1 VTTFGALVRRDIALA
16 TRRGG
21 DAALTLVFF
30 VVAVAV
36 FPFGVGPDPDLLAR
50 IAAGI
55 IWVTALLASMTS
67 LERLYRGDLEDG
79 SLEIMA
85 LSTQPV
91 EFQVAAKC
99 LAHWL
104 TSGLPVVV
112 LSPLMAMLLNLD
124 VAAWWILVVSLA
136 IGTPI
141 LCLVGSIGAALV
153 LGARKSGALI
163 GLIVLPLQ
171 VPVMIFGIG
180 AVEAVLRGSPVLPP
194 LLIEAALLIAGTP
207 LALWASAVALRM
219 AIE

>member
-1 VTTFGALVRRDIALA
+1 MTTFGALVRRDIALA

-67 LERLYRGDLEDG
+67 LERLYRADLEDG

-85 LSTQPV
+85 LSAQPL
-91 EFQVAAKC
+91 ELQVAAKC
-99 LAHWL
+99 VAHWL

-112 LSPLMAMLLNLD
+112 LSPLMAMLLHLD

-136 IGTPI
+136 VGTPV
-141 LCLVGSIGAALV
+141 LSLVGSIGGALV

-180 AVEAVLRGSPVLPP
+180 AVEAALKGGPVWPP
-194 LLIEAALLIAGTP
+194 LLIEAAILIAGTP

>member
-1 VTTFGALVRRDIALA
+1 MTFGALVRRDVALA

-85 LSTQPV
+85 LAEHPF
-91 EFQVAAKC
+91 ELQVAAKC

-124 VAAWWILVVSLA
+124 VAAWWSLVVSLA
-136 IGTPI
+136 IGTPV
-141 LCLVGSIGAALV
+141 LCLVGSVGAALV

-180 AVEAVLRGSPVLPP
+180 AVEAVLRGAPVLPP

>member
-1 VTTFGALVRRDIALA
+1 MTFGILVRRDLALA

-30 VVAVAV
+30 ILAVAV
-36 FPFGVGPDPDLLAR
+36 FPFGVGPDPDLLSR

-67 LERLYRGDLEDG
+67 LERLYRADLEDG

-85 LSTQPV
+85 LSAEPL
-91 EFQVAAKC
+91 ELQVAAKC
-99 LAHWL
+99 LAHWM
-104 TSGLPVVV
+104 TSGLPAVV

-124 VAAWWILVVSLA
+124 TAAWWILVVSLA
-136 IGTPI
+136 VGTPV
-141 LCLVGSIGAALV
+141 LSLVGSIGAALV
-153 LGARKSGALI
+153 LGARKSAALI

-171 VPVMIFGIG
+171 VPVLIFGIG
-180 AVEAVLRGSPVLPP
+180 AVEAVLRGAPFWPP
-194 LLIEAALLIAGTP
+194 LLIEVALLIAGMP

>member
-1 VTTFGALVRRDIALA
+1 MTTFGAVLRRDLALA

-55 IWVTALLASMTS
+55 VWVTALLASMTS
-67 LERLYRGDLEDG
+67 LERLYRSDLEDG

-85 LSTQPV
+85 LSVMPF
-91 EFQVAAKC
+91 ELHVAAKC

-112 LSPLMAMLLNLD
+112 LSPVMAMLLNLD
-124 VAAWWILVVSLA
+124 AAAWWVLAVSLA
-136 IGTPI
+136 IGTPV

-153 LGARKSGALI
+153 LGARRSGALV

-180 AVEAVLRGSPVLPP
+180 AVEAALRGGPVWPP
-194 LLIEAALLIAGTP
+194 LLIETALLVAAAP

>member
-1 VTTFGALVRRDIALA
+1 MRTFGALVRRDIALA

-91 EFQVAAKC
+91 ELQVAAKC

-124 VAAWWILVVSLA
+124 VAALWILVVSLA

-141 LCLVGSIGAALV
+141 LCLVGSVGAALV

-194 LLIEAALLIAGTP
+194 LLIETALLIAGTP

>member
-1 VTTFGALVRRDIALA
+1 MTTFGALVRRDIALA

-67 LERLYRGDLEDG
+67 LERLYRADLEDG

-85 LSTQPV
+85 LSAQPL
-91 EFQVAAKC
+91 ELQVAAKC
-99 LAHWL
+99 VAHWL

-112 LSPLMAMLLNLD
+112 LSPPMAMLLHLD

-136 IGTPI
+136 VGTPV
-141 LCLVGSIGAALV
+141 LSLVGSIGGALV

-180 AVEAVLRGSPVLPP
+180 AVEAALKGGPVWPP
-194 LLIEAALLIAGTP
+194 LLIEAAILIAGTP

>member
-1 VTTFGALVRRDIALA
+1 MTAFAALVRRDLALA

-67 LERLYRGDLEDG
+67 LERLYRADLEDG

-85 LSTQPV
+85 LSAQPL
-91 EFQVAAKC
+91 ELQVAAKC

-141 LCLVGSIGAALV
+141 LGLVGSIGAALV

-180 AVEAVLRGSPVLPP
+180 AVEAALRGGPVLPP
-194 LLIEAALLIAGTP
+194 LLIEAAILIAGTP
-207 LALWASAVALRM
+207 LALMASAVALRM

>member
-1 VTTFGALVRRDIALA
+1 MTTFGALVRRDIALA

-67 LERLYRGDLEDG
+67 LERLYRADLEDG

-85 LSTQPV
+85 LSAQPL
-91 EFQVAAKC
+91 ELQVAAKC
-99 LAHWL
+99 FAHWL

-112 LSPLMAMLLNLD
+112 LSPLMAMLLHLD

-136 IGTPI
+136 VGTPV
-141 LCLVGSIGAALV
+141 LSLVGSIGGALV

-180 AVEAVLRGSPVLPP
+180 AVEAALRGGPVWPP
-194 LLIEAALLIAGTP
+194 LLIEAAILIAGTP

>member
-1 VTTFGALVRRDIALA
+1 MTTFGALVRRDIALA

-85 LSTQPV
+85 LSTQPI
-91 EFQVAAKC
+91 EIQVAAKC

>member
-1 VTTFGALVRRDIALA
+1 MTTFGALVRRDLALA

-21 DAALTLVFF
+21 DAALSLAFF
-30 VVAVAV
+30 VVAVVV

-67 LERLYRGDLEDG
+67 LERLYRADLEDG

-85 LSTQPV
+85 LSAQPL
-91 EFQVAAKC
+91 ELQVAAKC

-136 IGTPI
+136 VGTPL
-141 LCLVGSIGAALV
+141 LCLVGSVAAALV

-180 AVEAVLRGSPVLPP
+180 AVEALLRGTPVLPP
-194 LLIEAALLIAGTP
+194 LLIEAALLVAGTP

>member
-1 VTTFGALVRRDIALA
+1 MTTFGTLVRRDLALA

-21 DAALTLVFF
+21 EAALTLVFF

-67 LERLYRGDLEDG
+67 LERLYRADLEDG

-85 LSTQPV
+85 LSTQPL

-124 VAAWWILVVSLA
+124 LAAWWILIVSLA
-136 IGTPI
+136 VGTPV
-141 LCLVGSIGAALV
+141 LSLVGSIGAALV

-171 VPVMIFGIG
+171 VPVLIFGIG
-180 AVEAVLRGSPVLPP
+180 AVEAALRGGPVWPP

>member
-1 VTTFGALVRRDIALA
+1 MRTFGALVRRDIALA

>member
-1 VTTFGALVRRDIALA
+1 MTTFAALVGRDLALA

-55 IWVTALLASMTS
+55 IWVTALLASMIS
-67 LERLYRGDLEDG
+67 LERLYRADLEDG

-85 LSTQPV
+85 LSTQPL
-91 EFQVAAKC
+91 ELQVAAKC

-124 VAAWWILVVSLA
+124 VAAWWVLVVSLA
-136 IGTPI
+136 IGTPV
-141 LCLVGSIGAALV
+141 LCLIGSIGAALV

-180 AVEAVLRGSPVLPP
+180 AVEAALRGAPVLPP
-194 LLIEAALLIAGTP
+194 LLIEAAILIAGTP
-207 LALWASAVALRM
+207 LALLVSAVALRM